1 VTGRVGLLTCVA
13 ILLLAAGVARAQ
25 SAPTCTFDP
34 ATARVT
40 VSVNGLDARLKA
52 VRWSGKIWLNDVACA
67 GATVFNTDSIQVNG
81 SPGYDP
87 VTLIGR
93 FEPGLTPEAT
103 SGSEIEISFA
113 LGGAGDA
120 VFFEL
125 SPRRDVLV
133 FTSDGIDVGN
143 DGDRDILTAGTNI
156 ITVYGQGGNDR
167 IDASA
172 YTSPIPLPRIVLYG
186 GPGDDVLIA
195 PTIPGVELYG
205 DDGDDVLIGGDD
217 DDELFGGMGADR
229 MVGNGGDDY
238 FGQRNTVDG
247 QEAIADGADD
257 IRGGDGVDWLDYGGR
272 IHGVTV
278 TIGGTEPDGEPGEG
292 DLVRGDV
299 EQVRGGSGP
308 DVLVGNGL
316 ANIFEGNEGDDELYG
331 GGGNDTLID
340 GQDAPS
346 NDILVGGGGDDMLE
360 AGLGDDFLDGGLGDD
375 VLYGDFYCG
384 GCVPG
389 GGADILHG
397 GPGGD
402 ALDGGDGVDEFFGD
416 GGNDTFVNDDGYAET
431 VDCGPGLADDPQP
444 SSLDTFI
451 ACELI

>member
-1 VTGRVGLLTCVA
+1 MTGRVGLLTCVA
-13 ILLLAAGVARAQ
+13 ILLLAAGVAQAQ
-25 SAPTCTFDP
+25 STCSFDP

-52 VRWSGKIWLNDVACA
+52 VAWNGKILLNDVACA

-81 SPGYDP
+81 STGRFFS
-87 VTLIGR
+87 LIGK

-103 SGSEIEISFA
+103 GGSEIEISFA
-113 LGGAGDA
+113 PDDGYLTI
-120 VFFEL
+120 EL
-125 SPRRDVLV
+125 TQRPDRLV

-143 DGDRDILTAGTNI
+143 DGDRDILMAGTRY

-172 YTSPIPLPRIVLYG
+172 YTSFMWTGRIFLYG
-186 GPGDDVLIA
+186 GPGDDVLIGG
-195 PTIPGVELYG
+195 TIPWMELHG
-205 DDGDDVLIGGDD
+205 EDGDDVLIGGDN

-229 MVGNGGDDY
+229 MVGNGGNDY

-257 IRGGDGVDWLDYGGR
+257 IRGGDGFDWLDYGGR
-272 IHGVTV
+272 INGITVTV
-278 TIGGTEPDGEPGEG
+278 GDTEPDGEPGEG

-299 EQVRGGSGP
+299 EQVKGGSGP

-316 ANIFEGNEGDDELYG
+316 ANLLEGNEGDDELYG

-346 NDILVGGGGDDMLE
+346 NDILVGGGGDDTLE

-375 VLYGDFYCG
+375 LLYGDFSCG

-397 GPGGD
+397 GPGAD
-402 ALDGGDGVDEFFGD
+402 ALDGGDGLDEFFGQ
-416 GGNDTFVNDDGYAET
+416 GGNDTFVNDDGYGET
-431 VDCGPGLADDPQP
+431 VDCGPGAADDPQP